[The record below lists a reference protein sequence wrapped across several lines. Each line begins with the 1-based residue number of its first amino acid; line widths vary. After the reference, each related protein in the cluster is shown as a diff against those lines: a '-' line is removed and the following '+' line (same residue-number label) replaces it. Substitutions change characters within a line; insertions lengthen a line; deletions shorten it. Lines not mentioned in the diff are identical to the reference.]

1 MEKVVYSVDVHSCGE
16 VRNLEAVLEL
26 SQDGKLSLRA
36 KFTPELKHGPQYP
49 DMRRHI
55 FQMIMDWVE
64 GLGSLEKED

>member
-36 KFTPELKHGPQYP
+36 KFTPEL
-49 DMRRHI
+49 
-55 FQMIMDWVE
+55 MIRDWVE

>member
-16 VRNLEAVLEL
+16 VRKLEAVLEL

-36 KFTPELKHGPQYP
+36 KFTPELKYGPKYP

-64 GLGSLEKED
+64 GLGFLEKED

>member
-1 MEKVVYSVDVHSCGE
+1 MEKIVFNVDVHSCGE

-49 DMRRHI
+49 DVRCHI
-55 FQMIMDWVE
+55 FH
-64 GLGSLEKED
+64 L

>member
-49 DMRRHI
+49 DVRCHI
-55 FQMIMDWVE
+55 FH
-64 GLGSLEKED
+64 L